1 MVTALIV
8 LISLVLLIIGHEL
21 GHFLAAKWFKIEVPE
36 FGIGFP
42 PRITGIQ
49 KGGTLYSVN
58 WLPFGGFVRIK
69 GEDEHAVQGQTP
81 TAEERQG
88 NFAYQPVWKRSI
100 VILAGV
106 VINFIIGWV
115 LITAVYSIGT
125 PPLVLV
131 ARVQPDSPAA
141 AAGLQSGDV
150 VEGYAKADQ
159 FVQDVNAHKGE
170 QMNITVVQG
179 SQSKTI
185 SVTPRTNPAPGEG
198 ALGVE
203 LSEGGA
209 PRENVFRALW
219 DGLKTSGLIAGATI
233 LGFAQLI
240 KMAFLHVSLPQD
252 VVGPVGI
259 FSVAQQ
265 TGKFGFIYL
274 VQLVS
279 LISINLAVLN
289 LIPFPALDGGRFL
302 LLIIEKIK
310 GSPVTK
316 RVEGTINAAGFIV
329 LIALMV
335 AITARDVAR
344 LF

>member
-1 MVTALIV
+1 MLIALIV

-21 GHFLAAKWFKIEVPE
+21 GHFFAAKAFRIEVPE

-42 PRITGIQ
+42 PRIGGIK

-69 GEDEHAVQGQTP
+69 GENGRP
-81 TAEERQG
+81 TDGSEVKPEERAG
-88 NFAYQPVWKRSI
+88 NFAFQPAWKKSI

-106 VINFIIGWV
+106 IINFLIGWLLLAIIFMV
-115 LITAVYSIGT
+115 GT
-125 PPLVLV
+125 PPLVLIN
-131 ARVQPDSPAA
+131 RVEPNSPAV
-141 AAGLQSGDV
+141 AAGLQAGDV
-150 VEGYAKADQ
+150 LKGYENVDQ
-159 FVQDVNAHKGE
+159 FIGDVNAHKGM
-170 QMNITVVQG
+170 QMEFDVVRGVG
-179 SQSKTI
+179 SEHI
-185 SVTPRTNPAPGEG
+185 VATPRANPEPGQG

-203 LSEGGA
+203 LSSGGA
-209 PRENVFRALW
+209 PRESPPRALW
-219 DGLKTSGLIAGATI
+219 DGLKASGLIAAATVV
-233 LGFAQLI
+233 GFAQLI
-240 KMAFLHVSLPQD
+240 KTAFLHVALPQD

-265 TGKFGFIYL
+265 TGKFGLIYV
-274 VQLVS
+274 VQLMS
-279 LISINLAVLN
+279 LISVNLAVLN

-302 LLIIEKIK
+302 LIIIEKIK

-316 RVEGTINAAGFIV
+316 RAEMAMNAVGFLV

-335 AITARDVAR
+335 AITARDVVR